1 VIRKSARD
9 SGLLALGVWLS
20 TGQAWAVPGPG
31 VEPTPAPRAEKKLSD
46 PPPTASDDAWTKHVR
61 LSGGIA
67 LYFYQPT
74 NGWQN
79 QFLIYTNLRFDAQF
93 RPFALHLEPRL
104 SNEKMRPYYDG
115 LAWLQEAYLSLNAA
129 PVVLKVGKIYKQLGL
144 FWDGTFYGNIQ
155 VYEGLKL
162 DPNAGL
168 SLEGKLGERIGAA
181 FWAQFFVVDGHT
193 NASLLGRDTISIPG
207 ARRRNTLL
215 ARIQPFVQLSK
226 SARLEVGFSAEH
238 FQADLPSGK
247 NSVWRGAV
255 DSKLTWAGFGFWGEV
270 LRQSGASVNAFPYP
284 GDAAAAPPVP
294 ARASA
299 HNTYLLAGAEYTLAP
314 VTFRYNLSIARY
326 DDVSVE
332 EVLHVPG
339 VGIKFND
346 NTSFLGEYA
355 LWPRHSPE
363 GTTDIDQ
370 SLNLT
375 WMGHF

>member
-1 VIRKSARD
+1 
-9 SGLLALGVWLS
+9 
-20 TGQAWAVPGPG
+20 
-31 VEPTPAPRAEKKLSD
+31 VEPAPAPASGKKLD
-46 PPPTASDDAWTKHVR
+46 EKPPATSADDWTRHVS

-74 NGWQN
+74 NGWPN
-79 QFLIYTNLRFDAQF
+79 QFLIYTNLRFDA
-93 RPFALHLEPRL
+93 RWKPFGLHLEPRL
-104 SNEKMRPYYDG
+104 SNEKMRSYYDS
-115 LAWLQEAYLSLNAA
+115 LAWIQEAFLFVDAA
-129 PVVLKVGKIYKQLGL
+129 PVVFKVGKVYKQLGL

-168 SLEGKLGERIGAA
+168 SLEGKFGSTLGAA

-215 ARIQPFVQLSK
+215 ARIQPFLQLSK
-226 SARLEVGFSAEH
+226 SAKLELGLSGEH
-238 FQADLPSGK
+238 FQADLPAGK
-247 NSVWRGAV
+247 NSVWRGAI
-255 DSKLTWAGFGFWGEV
+255 DTKLTWGGLGFWGEV
-270 LRQSGASVNAFPYP
+270 LHQSGANVDAFPYP
-284 GDAAAAPPVP
+284 GAPTAMPPVP

-299 HNTYLLAGAEYTLAP
+299 HNTYLLAGAEYTFAQVPMP
-314 VTFRYNLSIARY
+314 VTLRYNLSIARY
-326 DDVSVE
+326 RDVEVE
-332 EVLHVPG
+332 ELLHVPG

-346 NTSFLGEYA
+346 NTSFLAEYA
-355 LWPRHSPE
+355 IWPRHARE
-363 GTTDIDQ
+363 GTSDIDH